1 MNQRNMVWAT
11 KFMGVL
17 WAIWKQRNEYIFRN
31 KRMAPWLLARKI
43 HEVWMSCYRG
53 RNRMHICVFV
63 FLVVLIFF
71 YFFRVFSFDRLN
83 YDVVNK
89 FTFLYQERLPR
100 SRRTFLVDASTITSW
115 KKLAGNL
122 YPQQHAC
129 WLLLRLCVDSPVR
142 MALPLLR
149 SSPLVILDW
158 TCPSMTA
165 KMEIASHIG
174 LPE

>member
-1 MNQRNMVWAT
+1 MLASEENT
-11 KFMGVL
+11 GGVDD
-17 WAIWKQRNEYIFRN
+17 E
-31 KRMAPWLLARKI
+31 LLSRKKSDAHLCFCI
-43 HEVWMSCYRG
+43 SCR
-53 RNRMHICVFV
+53 
-63 FLVVLIFF
+63 LDLF

-100 SRRTFLVDASTITSW
+100 SRSTFLVDASTIASW

-129 WLLLRLCVDSPVR
+129 CLLLRLCVDSPVR

-149 SSPLVILDW
+149 SSPIVILDW

-174 LPE
+174 LPG